1 MQRWRLLSRGSHASR
16 VLHRRVQVHSP
27 GARGKLG
34 VLGAW
39 PPTLTLGRL
48 TRRNSPSPTQGL
60 GAAPAALV

>member
-16 VLHRRVQVHSP
+16 VLRRVQVQTP
-27 GARGKLG
+27 CARDKLG
-34 VLGAW
+34 VRGAW